1 MESKVAGT
9 VSIYGGWHAFSYFA
23 VDAGHRPD
31 PVADSA
37 DVFWVSGVAHE
48 IILEAEVVAE
58 DDEAAVFSGT
68 LRQGLSLS

>member
-1 MESKVAGT
+1 M
-9 VSIYGGWHAFSYFA
+9 
-23 VDAGHRPD
+23 
-31 PVADSA
+31 ADSA